1 MTSLPFL
8 VPVFLVTP
16 VFCALAGE
24 LEARWEFDGVTE
36 REMSHRDGRIVSDYE
51 HMLHAS
57 DQRDKLV
64 GEVSGKLVEELH
76 VLTDFLDNVAKRR
89 PKGERKLK

>member
-1 MTSLPFL
+1 
-8 VPVFLVTP
+8 
-16 VFCALAGE
+16 
-24 LEARWEFDGVTE
+24 
-36 REMSHRDGRIVSDYE
+36 MSHRDGRIVSDYE